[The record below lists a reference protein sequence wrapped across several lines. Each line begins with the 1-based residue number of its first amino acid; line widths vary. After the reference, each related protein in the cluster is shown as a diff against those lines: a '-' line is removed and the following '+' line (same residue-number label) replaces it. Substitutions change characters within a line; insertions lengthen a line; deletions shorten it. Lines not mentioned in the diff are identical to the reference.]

1 MLSVD
6 AMLERLAPFVEWAVF
21 RSRRIVAGIVV
32 GILACLLLLRG
43 WHSLAAVGTSPV
55 QGRVTAADR
64 PVTFGTVTIV
74 TASGLVLT
82 APIKPDGT
90 YVLPHVPPG
99 PIQVA
104 VSSPEPRSIFQKA
117 LESPPASAT
126 PPATPPSAKAPRGS
140 APNPGRPADESRGT
154 TIAVRVDAPP
164 PSTQSAALPAHA
176 GWFRLPGRYAD
187 PMRSGL
193 KATVAPAGSTLDLA
207 LDPAI
212 DAGAKTSP

>member
-21 RSRRIVAGIVV
+21 RSRRIAVGIVV
-32 GILACLLLLRG
+32 GIFACLLLSRG
-43 WHSLAAVGTSPV
+43 WHSLAAVGTAPV
-55 QGRVTAADR
+55 RGRVTAAGR

-74 TASGLVLT
+74 TASGTVLT

-99 PIQVA
+99 PVQVA

-126 PPATPPSAKAPRGS
+126 PPAKPPGARVPRGS
-140 APNPGRPADESRGT
+140 GPNQGKPADESRGT
-154 TIAVRVDAPP
+154 TIAVRVDTPP

-187 PMRSGL
+187 PIRSGL
-193 KATVAPAGSTLDLA
+193 KATVAPAGSTLDLT
-207 LDPAI
+207 LDPASDI
-212 DAGAKTSP
+212 GPKTSP